1 MERVRQRPLRA
12 DLARKPSKRELKNAL
27 GKMKNG
33 KAGGSSGILPE
44 MVKVACEDEEFLE
57 LLLALVHAVWEERRV
72 LQEWADAT
80 LIPIPKKGNL
90 SDCNNWRGIALL
102 DVVGKVVARVIQER
116 LQQLAEEEL
125 PEAQCGFR
133 KGRSC
138 SDMIFTVRQ
147 LVEKA
152 IEHRAKKFL
161 LFMDLKK
168 AYDSVPR
175 TALWYALKKLGVP
188 DLVIDIIR
196 SFHEGMK
203 AKVSINGELLEEIEV
218 RNGLRQGCTM
228 APVLFNLYA
237 CLVFERWSSQVASM
251 EGVGTFLLH
260 KFDQKLFR
268 RYTRNA
274 CESQL
279 MDGQFADDAVLL
291 ATTHGGAEQAMMSF
305 VKVARAFGLTVSTQ
319 KTKMMV
325 TGNDIKDE
333 EMAPIL
339 VGNDLIECVESFTY
353 LGSVVIPNAR
363 IDAEVDRR
371 IACASRAFG
380 ALRQAVFK
388 DKNLTITTK
397 RRVYQACVLSV
408 LLYGSECWV
417 PLRRHLRRLNAFHHR
432 CIRTILGITS
442 RQQWELHIT
451 SQMTRE
457 QWGDVETVTT
467 KVAKRR
473 LEWLG
478 HVARM
483 PDHRLPK
490 RALFGWLPQPR
501 PPGGPQR
508 RWRDVIRRDLK
519 AVGVP
524 EDQWYEAALSRAS
537 WRETCSQG
545 LEQCNQQ
552 QLRLAQPQP
561 QVQCPECKRY
571 FRREGDR
578 ARHKCITERL
588 KPVCEQRGAVQ
599 CPRCRRWFRS
609 RGGLTVHRCSP
620 QESPRPGPHT
630 RTRPRSAPQPPHP

>member
-1 MERVRQRPLRA
+1 MLNLQSEFDESEMERVRQRPLRA

-72 LQEWADAT
+72 PQEWADAT

-90 SDCNNWRGIALL
+90 SDCNNWRGIVLL

-161 LFMDLKK
+161 LFVDLKK

-188 DLVIDIIR
+188 DLAIDIIR
-196 SFHEGMK
+196 SFHEGMR
-203 AKVSINGELLEEIEV
+203 AKVSINGELLEEIKV

-291 ATTHGGAEQAMMSF
+291 ATTRGGAEQAMMSF
-305 VKVARAFGLTVSTQ
+305 VRVARAFGLTVSIQ

-325 TGNDIKDE
+325 TGYDVKDE

-353 LGSVVIPNAR
+353 LGSVVTPNAR

-380 ALRQAVFK
+380 ALWQAVFK
-388 DKNLTITTK
+388 DKNHHQETGVPGLRVVSTAIWVGVLGAPAQTSQETQYLPSSMHPYYPRHYQQTAMGATHHLSDDKGAVGGCGNSDNQSGKAQARVAWPRCSDAGPSTAQTSTIWVAATAPPPWRTSEK
-397 RRVYQACVLSV
+397 MERCDPA
-408 LLYGSECWV
+408 GSE
-417 PLRRHLRRLNAFHHR
+417 
-432 CIRTILGITS
+432 G
-442 RQQWELHIT
+442 
-451 SQMTRE
+451 
-457 QWGDVETVTT
+457 
-467 KVAKRR
+467 
-473 LEWLG
+473 
-478 HVARM
+478 
-483 PDHRLPK
+483 
-490 RALFGWLPQPR
+490 
-501 PPGGPQR
+501 
-508 RWRDVIRRDLK
+508 
-519 AVGVP
+519 
-524 EDQWYEAALSRAS
+524 
-537 WRETCSQG
+537 
-545 LEQCNQQ
+545 
-552 QLRLAQPQP
+552 
-561 QVQCPECKRY
+561 
-571 FRREGDR
+571 
-578 ARHKCITERL
+578 
-588 KPVCEQRGAVQ
+588 
-599 CPRCRRWFRS
+599 S
-609 RGGLTVHRCSP
+609 RG
-620 QESPRPGPHT
+620 PR
-630 RTRPRSAPQPPHP
+630 RSVV